1 MFLLYVSDIGEGVN
15 SEVKLFADD
24 GLLYRTIGS
33 ESDTKQLQEDLS
45 KMTEWSKKWLM
56 RFNATMYLLVFSCLV
71 FLICLLWWSVVEFH
85 MSGLI

>member
-1 MFLLYVSDIGEGVN
+1 MRMMFLLYVNDVGEGVN

-24 GLLYRTIGS
+24 CLLYRTIES

-56 RFNATMYLLVFSCLV
+56 IFNAKKCYVMRLK
-71 FLICLLWWSVVEFH
+71 
-85 MSGLI
+85 